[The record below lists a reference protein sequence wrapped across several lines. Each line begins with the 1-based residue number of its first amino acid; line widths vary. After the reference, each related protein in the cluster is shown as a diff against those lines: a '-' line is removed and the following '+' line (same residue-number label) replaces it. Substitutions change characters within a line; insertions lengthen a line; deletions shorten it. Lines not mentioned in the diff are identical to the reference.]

1 MAGRKPPKPRFL
13 AGQFVT
19 YRCAEDAVVD
29 NILDSGLG
37 FNIYAIFYVVM
48 ATSRRLRV
56 FPRFWGFPLSAVVL
70 LYKTLIEVAI

>member
-19 YRCAEDAVVD
+19 YRCAEDAVVN

-37 FNIYAIFYVVM
+37 FNIYAITMLKDGTTRRV
-48 ATSRRLRV
+48 AAQTLSTSIYKQSSWMTV
-56 FPRFWGFPLSAVVL
+56 KTL
-70 LYKTLIEVAI
+70 LYMKM